1 MTAGESRGP
10 EPSAVR
16 IRVSGRVQGVG
27 FRYFI
32 IRHAEAAGAVGYAR
46 NLADGD
52 VEIWAEGAPAAV
64 AAVEEAARRGPRGSR
79 VENVDVRRGEVTG
92 SYRGFGVRY

>member
-1 MTAGESRGP
+1 MTAEESRGP
-10 EPSAVR
+10 EPAAVQ

-27 FRYFI
+27 FRYFM

-52 VEIWAEGAPAAV
+52 VEIWAEGAPSAV

-79 VENVDVRRGEVTG
+79 VEDVNVRPVEATG
-92 SYRGFGVRY
+92 AYRGFEVRY